1 MVFQPVLY
9 VIGYLLSA
17 LSIILCIPAGVDA
30 FYGDNQWQS
39 FTFASL
45 ISLFFGIILILA
57 NKSDDLSINLKQA
70 FLLTTLSWV
79 FIAIFGSLPFIF
91 SDLELSFTDALFES
105 MSGITTTGSTVLS
118 GLDNLPHGIL
128 IWRSLLQWIGGIG
141 IVVIAIAFLPILKV
155 GGMQLFHSES
165 SDSSQKVLP
174 RAGQIASIIGIIYAS
189 LTILCALLLWLFGMP
204 TFDSIAHSMTTLATG
219 GFSTSDMSIAKYNN
233 VNIEFIICIF
243 MILGSLPFV
252 LYLQTLRGNV
262 SAIFKDNQVQLFI
275 LLIVTSVLI
284 VTFWKYQNTA
294 SFFNNFRSSFFNT
307 ISIFTGTGYTTQ
319 NFNNWGSFITILFL
333 FLMLVGGCAGSTTCG
348 IKIFR
353 LQILYQT
360 AKIQIFK
367 LLNPH
372 GVSVAKYN
380 KIPVSESITSSV
392 MGYFFMFIVSYV
404 LITLILSFLGN
415 DFLTSLSGAATSLA
429 NVGPGLGN
437 VIGPSKTFAG
447 LSDITKWVLII
458 GMLTGRLELLSVII
472 ILTPSFWK
480 N

>member
-155 GGMQLFHSES
+155 GGMQLFHTEA

-233 VNIEFIICIF
+233 ANIEFIICIF

-380 KIPVSESITSSV
+380 KIPVSEAITSSV

-437 VIGPSKTFAG
+437 VIGPTKTFAG
-447 LSDITKWVLII
+447 LSDTTKWVLII
-458 GMLTGRLELLSVII
+458 GMLIGRLELLSVII
-472 ILTPSFWK
+472 LLTPSFWK

>member
-17 LSIILCIPAGVDA
+17 LSIVLCIPAAVDA

-39 FTFASL
+39 FTFSSL

-57 NKSDDLSINLKQA
+57 NKSDNFSINLKQA

-128 IWRSLLQWIGGIG
+128 IWRSLLQWFGGIG

-155 GGMQLFHSES
+155 GGMQLFHTES
-165 SDSSQKVLP
+165 VDSSEKVLP
-174 RAGQIASIIGIIYAS
+174 RAGQIASIIGVIYIFF
-189 LTILCALLLWLFGMP
+189 TILCALLLWLFGMP

-219 GFSTSDMSIAKYNN
+219 GFSTSDMSIAKYNDAS
-233 VNIEFIICIF
+233 IECVISIF

-252 LYLQTLRGNV
+252 LYLQTLRGNI

-275 LLIVTSVLI
+275 LLLVISVLI

-294 SFFNNFRSSFFNT
+294 SFFNNFR
-307 ISIFTGTGYTTQ
+307 
-319 NFNNWGSFITILFL
+319 
-333 FLMLVGGCAGSTTCG
+333 
-348 IKIFR
+348 
-353 LQILYQT
+353 
-360 AKIQIFK
+360 
-367 LLNPH
+367 
-372 GVSVAKYN
+372 
-380 KIPVSESITSSV
+380 
-392 MGYFFMFIVSYV
+392 
-404 LITLILSFLGN
+404 
-415 DFLTSLSGAATSLA
+415 
-429 NVGPGLGN
+429 
-437 VIGPSKTFAG
+437 
-447 LSDITKWVLII
+447 
-458 GMLTGRLELLSVII
+458 
-472 ILTPSFWK
+472 
-480 N
+480 

>member
-1 MVFQPVLY
+1 
-9 VIGYLLSA
+9 
-17 LSIILCIPAGVDA
+17 
-30 FYGDNQWQS
+30 
-39 FTFASL
+39 
-45 ISLFFGIILILA
+45 
-57 NKSDDLSINLKQA
+57 
-70 FLLTTLSWV
+70 
-79 FIAIFGSLPFIF
+79 
-91 SDLELSFTDALFES
+91 
-105 MSGITTTGSTVLS
+105 
-118 GLDNLPHGIL
+118 
-128 IWRSLLQWIGGIG
+128 
-141 IVVIAIAFLPILKV
+141 
-155 GGMQLFHSES
+155 
-165 SDSSQKVLP
+165 
-174 RAGQIASIIGIIYAS
+174 
-189 LTILCALLLWLFGMP
+189 MP

-275 LLIVTSVLI
+275 LLIVTSILI

-294 SFFNNFRSSFFNT
+294 SFFNNIRSSFFNT

-319 NFNNWGSFITILFL
+319 NFNNWGSFIIILFL

-437 VIGPSKTFAG
+437 VIGTSKTLAG
-447 LSDITKWVLII
+447 LSDITKWGLII
-458 GMLTGRLELLSVII
+458 GMLIGRLELLSVIVL
-472 ILTPSFWK
+472 LTPSFWK

>member
-155 GGMQLFHSES
+155 GGMQLFHTES

-262 SAIFKDNQVQLFI
+262 SVIFKDNQVQLFI

-380 KIPVSESITSSV
+380 KIPVSEAITSSV

>member
-1 MVFQPVLY
+1 MIFQPVLY
-9 VIGYLLSA
+9 ILGYLLSA

-30 FYGDNQWQS
+30 FYGDDQWQA
-39 FTFASL
+39 FTFSSL

-57 NKSDDLSINLKQA
+57 NKSDNFNMTIKQA
-70 FLLTTLSWV
+70 FLFTTLSWV
-79 FIAIFGSLPFIF
+79 FIAFFGSLPFMF
-91 SDLELSFTDALFES
+91 SDLELSFTDAFFES

-128 IWRSLLQWIGGIG
+128 IWRSLLQWMGGIG

-155 GGMQLFHSES
+155 GGMQLFHTES
-165 SDSSQKVLP
+165 SDSSEKVLP
-174 RAGQIASIIGIIYAS
+174 RAGQIASIIGLIYFV
-189 LTILCALLLWLFGMP
+189 LTVVCALLLWTFGMP
-204 TFDSIAHSMTTLATG
+204 VFDSIAHSMTTLATG
-219 GFSTSDMSIAKYNN
+219 GFSTSDMSIGKYNN
-233 VNIEFIICIF
+233 VNIEFIISIF

-252 LYLQTLRGNV
+252 LYLQTVRGNI
-262 SAIFKDNQVQLFI
+262 SAIVKDSQVQFFI
-275 LLIVTSVLI
+275 FLIITSILI

-294 SFFNNFRSSFFNT
+294 TFFNNFRSSFFNT

-319 NFNNWGSFITILFL
+319 DFNNWGPFIIVLFL
-333 FLMLVGGCAGSTTCG
+333 FLMVVGGCAGSTTCG

-353 LQILYQT
+353 LQILYQS

-392 MGYFFMFIVSYV
+392 MGYFFMFIVSYIV
-404 LITLILSFLGN
+404 ITLMLSFVGN

-437 VIGPSKTFAG
+437 VIGPTKTFAG
-447 LSDITKWVLII
+447 LTDTTKWILIT

-472 ILTPSFWK
+472 LLTPSFWK

>member
-1 MVFQPVLY
+1 MLLQPVLY
-9 VIGYLLSA
+9 VIGFLLSA
-17 LSIILCIPAGVDA
+17 LSIILCIPAMVDA
-30 FYGDNQWQS
+30 FYGNNQWQP

-57 NKSDDLSINLKQA
+57 NKSENFRISLKQA

-91 SDLELSFTDALFES
+91 SDLELSFTDAFFET
-105 MSGITTTGSTVLS
+105 MSGITTTGSTILS

-155 GGMQLFHSES
+155 GGMQLFHTES
-165 SDSSQKVLP
+165 SDSSEKVLP
-174 RAGQIASIIGIIYAS
+174 RAGQIAIIIGLIYFS
-189 LTILCALLLWLFGMP
+189 LTLICALLLWFFGMP
-204 TFDSIAHSMTTLATG
+204 TFDSIAHAMTTLATG

-233 VNIEFIICIF
+233 INVEFTIGIF

-252 LYLQTLRGNV
+252 LYLQ
-262 SAIFKDNQVQLFI
+262 AIRENPFVIFRDSQVRFFI
-275 LLIVTSVLI
+275 FFVITAVLI
-284 VTFWKYQNTA
+284 VTFWKYQSTA
-294 SFFNNFRSSFFNT
+294 TFFNNFRSSFFNT

-319 NFNNWGSFITILFL
+319 DFNNWGPFITVLFL
-333 FLMLVGGCAGSTTCG
+333 FLMVVGGCAGSTTCG

-353 LQILYQT
+353 IQILYQS
-360 AKIQIFK
+360 AKIQIFR

-372 GVSVAKYN
+372 GVLVAKYN
-380 KIPVSESITSSV
+380 KMPVSDSIISSV
-392 MGYFFMFIVSYV
+392 MGYFFLFIITYIV
-404 LITLILSFLGN
+404 ITLILSFLGN

-437 VIGPSKTFAG
+437 VIGPNNTFAE
-447 LSDITKWVLII
+447 LSDLTKWVLIAS
-458 GMLTGRLELLSVII
+458 MLIGRLELLSVII

>member
-1 MVFQPVLY
+1 
-9 VIGYLLSA
+9 
-17 LSIILCIPAGVDA
+17 
-30 FYGDNQWQS
+30 
-39 FTFASL
+39 
-45 ISLFFGIILILA
+45 
-57 NKSDDLSINLKQA
+57 
-70 FLLTTLSWV
+70 
-79 FIAIFGSLPFIF
+79 
-91 SDLELSFTDALFES
+91 
-105 MSGITTTGSTVLS
+105 
-118 GLDNLPHGIL
+118 
-128 IWRSLLQWIGGIG
+128 
-141 IVVIAIAFLPILKV
+141 
-155 GGMQLFHSES
+155 
-165 SDSSQKVLP
+165 
-174 RAGQIASIIGIIYAS
+174 
-189 LTILCALLLWLFGMP
+189 MP

-319 NFNNWGSFITILFL
+319 NFNNWGSFIIILFL

>member
-128 IWRSLLQWIGGIG
+128 IWRSLLQWLGGIG

-155 GGMQLFHSES
+155 GGMQLFHTES

-189 LTILCALLLWLFGMP
+189 LTILCALLLWLYGMP
-204 TFDSIAHSMTTLATG
+204 TFDSIAHSMTTLSTG

-472 ILTPSFWK
+472 ILTPSFWR

>member
-155 GGMQLFHSES
+155 GGMQLFHTES

-294 SFFNNFRSSFFNT
+294 NFFNNFRSSFFNT

-472 ILTPSFWK
+472 ILTPSFWR

>member
-1 MVFQPVLY
+1 MIFQPVLY

-17 LSIILCIPAGVDA
+17 LSIIFCIPAGVDA
-30 FYGDNQWQS
+30 YYGDNQWQA
-39 FTFASL
+39 FTFSSL

-57 NKSDDLSINLKQA
+57 NKSDNFNMSIKQT
-70 FLLTTLSWV
+70 FLFTTLSWV
-79 FIAIFGSLPFIF
+79 FIAFFGSLPFVF
-91 SDLELSFTDALFES
+91 SGLELSFTDAFFES

-118 GLDNLPHGIL
+118 GLDNLPHSIL

-155 GGMQLFHSES
+155 GGMQLFHTESSES
-165 SDSSQKVLP
+165 SEKVLP
-174 RAGQIASIIGIIYAS
+174 RAGQIASIIGLIYFG
-189 LTILCALLLWLFGMP
+189 LTMLCALLLWIFGMP
-204 TFDSIAHSMTTLATG
+204 IFDSIAHSMTTLATG
-219 GFSTSDMSIAKYNN
+219 GFSTSDMSIGKYNN
-233 VNIEFIICIF
+233 VNVEFTISIF

-252 LYLQTLRGNV
+252 LYLQTLRGNP
-262 SAIFKDNQVQLFI
+262 SAIFKDSQVKVFV
-275 LLIVTSVLI
+275 LLIIASVLI

-294 SFFNNFRSSFFNT
+294 TFLNNFRSSFFNT

-319 NFNNWGSFITILFL
+319 DFNNWGHFIIVLFL
-333 FLMLVGGCAGSTTCG
+333 FLMVIGGCAGSTTCG

-380 KIPVSESITSSV
+380 KIPISEAITSSV
-392 MGYFFMFIVSYV
+392 MGYFFMFIISYV
-404 LITLILSFLGN
+404 LFTLILSFLGN
-415 DFLTSLSGAATSLA
+415 DFLTSISGAATSLA

-447 LSDITKWVLII
+447 LSDITKWVLIL
-458 GMLTGRLELLSVII
+458 GMLIGRLELLSVII

>member
-1 MVFQPVLY
+1 MIFQPVLY

-17 LSIILCIPAGVDA
+17 LSIIFCIPAGVDA
-30 FYGDNQWQS
+30 YYGDNQWQA
-39 FTFASL
+39 FTFSSL

-57 NKSDDLSINLKQA
+57 NKSDNFNMSIKQT
-70 FLLTTLSWV
+70 FLFTTLSWV
-79 FIAIFGSLPFIF
+79 FIAFFGSLPFVF
-91 SDLELSFTDALFES
+91 SGLELSFTDAFFES

-118 GLDNLPHGIL
+118 GLDNLPHSII

-155 GGMQLFHSES
+155 GGMQLFHTESSES
-165 SDSSQKVLP
+165 SEKVLP
-174 RAGQIASIIGIIYAS
+174 RAGQIASIIGLIYFG
-189 LTILCALLLWLFGMP
+189 LTMLCALLLWIFGMP
-204 TFDSIAHSMTTLATG
+204 IFDSIAHSMTTLATG
-219 GFSTSDMSIAKYNN
+219 GFSTSDMSIGKYNN
-233 VNIEFIICIF
+233 VNVEFTISIF

-252 LYLQTLRGNV
+252 LYLQTLRGNP
-262 SAIFKDNQVQLFI
+262 SAIFKDSQVKVFV
-275 LLIVTSVLI
+275 LLIIASVLI

-294 SFFNNFRSSFFNT
+294 TFLNNFRSSFFNT

-319 NFNNWGSFITILFL
+319 DFNNWGHFIIVLFL
-333 FLMLVGGCAGSTTCG
+333 FLMVIGGCAGSTTCG

-380 KIPVSESITSSV
+380 KIPISEAITSSV
-392 MGYFFMFIVSYV
+392 MGYFFMFIISYV
-404 LITLILSFLGN
+404 LFTLILSFLGN
-415 DFLTSLSGAATSLA
+415 DFLTSISGAATSLA

-447 LSDITKWVLII
+447 LSDITKWVLIL
-458 GMLTGRLELLSVII
+458 GMLIGRLELLSVII

>member
-39 FTFASL
+39 STFASL

-155 GGMQLFHSES
+155 GGMQLFHTES

-472 ILTPSFWK
+472 ILTPSFWR

>member
-155 GGMQLFHSES
+155 GGMQLFHTES

-447 LSDITKWVLII
+447 LSDITKWVLIV

-472 ILTPSFWK
+472 ILTPSFWR

>member
-128 IWRSLLQWIGGIG
+128 IWRSLLQWLGGIG

-155 GGMQLFHSES
+155 GGMQLFHTES

-447 LSDITKWVLII
+447 LSDITKWVLIV

-472 ILTPSFWK
+472 ILTPSFWR

>member
-262 SAIFKDNQVQLFI
+262 SVIFKDNQVQLFI

-380 KIPVSESITSSV
+380 KIPVSEAITSSV

-472 ILTPSFWK
+472 ILTPSFWR

>member
-155 GGMQLFHSES
+155 GGMQLFHTEA

-233 VNIEFIICIF
+233 ANIEFIICIF

-380 KIPVSESITSSV
+380 KIPVSEAITSSV

-437 VIGPSKTFAG
+437 VIGPTKTFAG
-447 LSDITKWVLII
+447 LSDTTKWVLII

-472 ILTPSFWK
+472 LLTPSFWK